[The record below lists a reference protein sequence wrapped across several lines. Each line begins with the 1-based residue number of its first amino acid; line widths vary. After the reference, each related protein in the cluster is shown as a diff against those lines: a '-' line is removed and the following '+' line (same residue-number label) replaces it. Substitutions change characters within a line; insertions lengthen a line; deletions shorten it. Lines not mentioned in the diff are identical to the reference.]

1 MIKVLVAF
9 FSGVMLSVLSTSL
22 AHASETF
29 PCGSGTYTITDGV
42 VGSGNS
48 CTGEI
53 VIGTSAT
60 TIGAYAFQN
69 SEATSITIPTSVTE
83 FKYSAFYYMQNI
95 KTISI
100 PSSVRTIDNTTFL
113 FTPLLSITV
122 DAANPTFA
130 SVDGV
135 LFNKAK
141 TTLLT
146 FPSGKDASAWT
157 IPSGVTTIGN
167 YAFFNVS
174 SLTSLQIPEGVTYLN
189 DSSVEL
195 CANLV
200 AISIPSSLVR
210 IDNAGTLGM
219 NSPVSSISVAAA
231 NPSFT
236 AVDGVLFDK
245 NKTILWRFPEAKVA
259 TSYVI
264 PPTVHTIQYGAF
276 YSNKYLKSI
285 TIGDSVS
292 TIVRGAIW
300 VMYSLETLEI
310 SASATDI
317 GTSLFLI
324 SSLKVTNI
332 NVNAGNPN
340 YTSVDGVL
348 FNKAKTELLI
358 FPAARTG
365 INYVIPSTVTTISDS
380 AFSSSALTAVTIPNS
395 VKTIK
400 ENAFYGSNLQTVV
413 IPNSVTT
420 IESYAFAYLS
430 SLKQLTIGN
439 GVTSLSSYAF
449 YGNTNLVG
457 YSYCGTAL
465 SATVLN
471 DAGFSDKSNICGK
484 EVPGAPSNVV
494 ATATGGTTAS
504 VTFTAPTSNG
514 GSAITSYTATSMPGG
529 LTGSIQQP
537 GSGSITISGLNPETS
552 YTFTVFATNLVGD
565 GAASGASG
573 SMTTDKNTYTFSCG
587 NNATYTI
594 TDGVVGNGASCSG
607 EIILTSKARKIGSY
621 SFSNS
626 QVSSIILPNS
636 VTEIAYNAFSSMTQL
651 KTINIPSSVITIGD
665 TIFYGSSLLSIIVD
679 PSNPN
684 YTSVD
689 GVLYNKDKTTLL
701 SFPSG
706 KDASTWS
713 IPSSV
718 TSIAAYAISNVSS
731 LIKLQ
736 IPEGVTSIGYGAID
750 ACENLTEISIPST
763 ATIIE
768 SGYSL
773 GWNSPKITIFNVAA
787 ANPNFSSVNGVLFN
801 KDKTI
806 LIRYPEAKVGD
817 SFAIPSTVL
826 IIDFQAFFGASNIK
840 SITMANSV
848 TVIRNAAFSYM
859 KLLESI
865 EISSGV
871 TLTPESMN
879 ELFYATPK
887 LSAINVAANS
897 ANLTSVDGV
906 LYTKDKSVLLAYPS
920 GKSGTTYS
928 IPTTVTTINDW
939 AFNSSRLSSITIP
952 SSVTTIGKYAFYLS
966 EIEKITIPNS
976 VTTIDNYA
984 FQFMP
989 KLNSLTISNSVTT
1002 LGASVFGYQIK
1013 LLGYSYCS
1021 GPLTQAVLDAAGLSG
1036 KANICGKETPSA
1048 PTIGKVKLKWGT
1060 TAEVAFTAAASTG
1073 GSPILSYTAIS
1084 MPGGITGTIEQSGS
1098 GTIDVSGL
1106 RAGTTY
1112 TFTVVATNLV
1122 GDSTS
1127 SGTSESV
1134 TTNNV
1139 PGAPIIGEAI
1149 VGGSTKA
1156 SVAFTAPASNGGA
1169 TITAYVAT
1177 AMPGGITAYLSQQGS
1192 GYIQVEGLNPSTAYT
1207 FTVVAIND
1215 VGESVASG
1223 TSQSITTDEA
1233 SSYTFGCGGEAT
1245 YTISDG
1251 VVTDAGGCSGDL
1263 VLSSKARNIGRMAFY
1278 NSQITSIIIPSSVN
1292 EIQDNAFYETPNL
1305 KTINLPSSIR
1315 IFGAN
1320 AIVYSGI
1327 SSITVDPANPKFSSV
1342 DGVLY
1347 NKDKTVLVKF
1357 PSLKDA
1363 STWSVP
1369 KNITEI
1375 ASYAISGVSTLTKLL
1390 IPEGVIKVGR
1400 DIVSDAAN
1408 LTEISIPSTV
1418 TVIEAP
1424 ESLGWNCPKLTSINV
1439 ASTNSNFSSVD
1450 GVFFNKD
1457 KTILLR
1463 FPNGKVADLYV
1474 IPAPVRIIGSYAFL
1488 GAVNVKSISMGNNLT
1503 TIGESSV
1510 QSLDSLESFEISAS
1524 VTSIDVNSIFYA
1536 TPKLT
1541 TINVAS
1547 TNPNYTSINGVLFT
1561 KDMKVLLAYPANKPG
1576 ASYTIPSTVTSI
1588 SEFAFNFSTLTAVTI
1603 PESVTSIGRYAF
1615 YLSGIAKITIP
1626 NSVTTIDNYA
1636 FMSMANLKKLI
1647 LPDSLVEVGDYSFGD
1662 NNKLLSYTY
1671 CGNVL
1676 TAEALQNAGLADKVN
1691 VCGKNEPG
1699 APIIGVATATGTTSV
1714 DVAFTAPTSNGG
1726 SAIFSY
1732 TATVTPGGAIA
1743 SISQEG
1749 SGVISIEGL
1758 DPATTYTF
1766 TVIATNLVGDSV
1778 SSSTVKAKTDKLT
1791 ALIDEFDNK
1800 TGLFAGE
1807 AIAITAP
1814 TSESDGVWSYAS
1826 SDPASV
1832 TVNGSN
1838 LVIKKVGS
1846 VTITAT
1852 QAATDLYLASTKTFT
1867 TTIEKATA
1875 VIAAFDNRSGL
1886 YAGAAI
1892 AITAPTSASSGAW
1905 SYASSDAGVVSVD
1918 GSNLVI
1924 NKVGTVTITAT
1935 QAATDS
1941 YVASTQTF
1949 TTTIDKATAVI
1960 AAFDN
1965 KSGQFAGAAIAIT
1978 APTSASSGA
1987 WSYASSD
1994 ATVVSVDGASLVINK
2009 VGSVTI
2015 SATQA
2020 ATDSYIASTKT
2031 FTVTIDKATAVIA
2044 AFDNKTGQFRG
2055 AAIAITTPTSAS
2067 SGAWSYAS
2075 SDAAIVSVD
2084 GSNLVINKA
2093 GSVTITAT
2101 QAATDS
2107 YIASTKTFTVTIEA
2121 IAPTLGVFAP
2131 ITVSFTN
2138 APIAIVPPASPSDG
2152 AWTYVLTNPTVGTIV
2167 NGAVITAKAGTSIL
2181 TGTQAATTNYLGA
2194 QFATTVVIKPS
2205 ATVKVSKRTITISLK
2220 GATGKVL
2227 INGKTAKIGKNTVTA
2242 GKKLVSITV
2251 AGKEIYK
2258 KSFTIK

>member
-1 MIKVLVAF
+1 MGGSTHLRISTELGTTVANSLNINSSSRSYIRIVTKVLFALL
-9 FSGVMLSVLSTSL
+9 SAVMLSSLSTSV
-22 AHASETF
+22 AQASETF
-29 PCGSGTYTITDGV
+29 ACGENATYTITDGV
-42 VGSGNS
+42 VGSGS
-48 CTGEI
+48 ACTGA
-53 VIGTSAT
+53 VILSSKAIKIGPFAFSGSQLTSL
-60 TIGAYAFQN
+60 
-69 SEATSITIPTSVTE
+69 TIPTSVTE
-83 FKYSAFYYMQNI
+83 IQYDAFYSMGALATLNIPSSVATIASDSFIYSPLASITVDSANQNFTSVDGVLYNKSKNTLLSI
-95 KTISI
+95 PSKKNISGWSIPSGVTTIGSYAFHNLDSLTTLQIPEGVTKLNAEAVSSCINLTAISI
-100 PSSVRTIDNTTFL
+100 PSTLDSIDNAGAL
-113 FTPLLSITV
+113 GWSGQVNSISVATG
-122 DAANPTFA
+122 NPSYSA
-130 SVDGV
+130 VDGV
-135 LFNKAK
+135 LFNKA
-141 TTLLT
+141 
-146 FPSGKDASAWT
+146 
-157 IPSGVTTIGN
+157 
-167 YAFFNVS
+167 
-174 SLTSLQIPEGVTYLN
+174 
-189 DSSVEL
+189 
-195 CANLV
+195 
-200 AISIPSSLVR
+200 
-210 IDNAGTLGM
+210 
-219 NSPVSSISVAAA
+219 
-231 NPSFT
+231 
-236 AVDGVLFDK
+236 
-245 NKTILWRFPEAKVA
+245 KTILWRFPEAKVL
-259 TSYVI
+259 TSFVI
-264 PPTVHTIQYGAF
+264 PSTVQTIQYGAF
-276 YSNKYLKSI
+276 ANNQYLKSL
-285 TIGDSVS
+285 TIGDGVK
-292 TIVRGAIW
+292 TISSAAIW
-300 VMYSLETLEI
+300 SMRVLETLEI
-310 SASATDI
+310 SASVTDI
-317 GTSLFLI
+317 GTDLLFFNSFKI
-324 SSLKVTNI
+324 ANI
-332 NVNAGNPN
+332 NVNTANLS

-348 FNKAKTELLI
+348 FNKAKTSLVAY
-358 FPAARTG
+358 PSARTG
-365 INYVIPSTVTTISDS
+365 ENYVIPSTVTSISEY
-380 AFSSSALTAVTIPNS
+380 AFTGSVLTAVTIPNS
-395 VKTIK
+395 VTNIKNSAFYSSRIKNVTIPSSVTFIGN
-400 ENAFYGSNLQTVV
+400 NAFSYMPLLKQIV
-413 IPNSVTT
+413 IPTSVITL
-420 IESYAFAYLS
+420 AD
-430 SLKQLTIGN
+430 N
-439 GVTSLSSYAF
+439 VF
-449 YGNTNLVG
+449 YGDTNLLS
-457 YSYCGTAL
+457 YSYCGTTL
-465 SATVLN
+465 SSTILN
-471 DAGFSDKSNICGK
+471 ESGLSGKTNICGK
-484 EVPGAPSNVV
+484 DAPGAPTNVA
-494 ATATGGTTAS
+494 ATATGGTSAS
-504 VTFTAPTSNG
+504 VAFTAPASNG
-514 GSAITSYTATSMPGG
+514 GAPITSYTATSTPGG
-529 LTGSIQQP
+529 LTGSIEQA
-537 GSGSITISGLNPETS
+537 GSGVITISGLNPETS

-565 GAASGASG
+565 GAASGASA
-573 SMTTDKNTYTFSCG
+573 SVLTDKNTYTFSCG

-607 EIILTSKARKIGSY
+607 EIILSSKAHRIASY
-621 SFSNS
+621 SFSYS

-636 VTEIAYNAFSSMTQL
+636 VTEITYNAFSSMTQL
-651 KTINIPSSVITIGD
+651 KTINIPSSVITIGN
-665 TIFYGSSLLSIIVD
+665 TVFYGSSLLSITVD
-679 PSNPN
+679 PTNPN
-684 YTSVD
+684 YSAVD
-689 GVLYNKDKTTLL
+689 GVLYNKNKTTLL
-701 SFPSG
+701 SYPSS

-736 IPEGVTSIGYGAID
+736 IPEGVTSLAYGAVD
-750 ACENLTEISIPST
+750 SCMNLTEISIPST
-763 ATIIE
+763 TTIIE
-768 SGYSL
+768 SPVSL
-773 GWNSPKITIFNVAA
+773 GLNSPLLINFNIAS
-787 ANPNFSSVNGVLFN
+787 ANPNYSSVNGVLFN

-806 LIRYPEAKVGD
+806 LYLYPRAKVGD

-826 IIDFQAFFGASNIK
+826 IIDYQAFYGATNIK
-840 SITMANSV
+840 TITMANSV
-848 TVIRNAAFSYM
+848 TTINGGAFVNM
-859 KLLESI
+859 QLLESI

-871 TLTPESMN
+871 SLTPETMN
-879 ELFYATPK
+879 NLFYATPK
-887 LSAINVAANS
+887 LSTINVAANS
-897 ANLTSVDGV
+897 TNLTSVDGV

-928 IPTTVTTINDW
+928 IPTTVTTITDW
-939 AFNSSRLSSITIP
+939 AFNSSRLISITIP

-976 VTTIDNYA
+976 VTSIGDYA
-984 FQFMP
+984 FQSMS

-1002 LGASVFGYQIK
+1002 LGARVFDYQIK

-1021 GPLTQAVLDAAGLSG
+1021 GPLTQAILDAAGLSG
-1036 KANICGKETPSA
+1036 KTNVCGLEAPSA
-1048 PTIGKVKLKWGT
+1048 PTIGNAKLKWGT

-1073 GSPILSYTAIS
+1073 GSPILSYTAIA

-1122 GDSTS
+1122 GDSAT
-1127 SGTSESV
+1127 SGTSQSV

-1139 PGAPIIGEAI
+1139 PGAPTIGEVI

-1177 AMPGGITAYLSQQGS
+1177 AMPGGITGYLYQQGS

-1207 FTVVAIND
+1207 FTVVAQND

-1223 TSQSITTDEA
+1223 TSQSVTTDES

-1245 YTISDG
+1245 YTINDG
-1251 VVTDAGGCSGDL
+1251 MVTDAGECSGDL
-1263 VLSSKARNIGRMAFY
+1263 VLSSKARKIGRMAFY
-1278 NSQITSIIIPSSVN
+1278 NSQITSITIPSSVN
-1292 EIQDNAFYETPNL
+1292 EIQDYAFYSTPNL

-1320 AIVYSGI
+1320 AIVYSEI

-1357 PSLKDA
+1357 PTLKDA
-1363 STWSVP
+1363 STWSIP
-1369 KNITEI
+1369 KNVTEI
-1375 ASYAISGVSTLTKLL
+1375 AEYALSGVSTLTKLL

-1424 ESLGWNCPKLTSINV
+1424 ESLGWNCPKLTTINV
-1439 ASTNSNFSSVD
+1439 ASTNSNFSSID
-1450 GVFFNKD
+1450 GVVFNKD

-1474 IPAPVRIIGSYAFL
+1474 IPATAQIIGIYAFL

-1503 TIGESSV
+1503 TISGSSV

-1576 ASYTIPSTVTSI
+1576 ASYAIPSTVTSI
-1588 SEFAFNFSTLTAVTI
+1588 SEFAFNYSTLTAVTI
-1603 PESVTSIGRYAF
+1603 PESVTSIGEYAF
-1615 YLSGIAKITIP
+1615 YLSGIEKITIP

-1636 FMSMANLKKLI
+1636 FMSMASLKKLI
-1647 LPDSLVEVGDYSFGD
+1647 LPDSLIEIGNYSFGY

-1691 VCGKNEPG
+1691 VCGKNEPS
-1699 APIIGVATATGTTSV
+1699 APTIGIATTTGTTSV
-1714 DVAFTAPTSNGG
+1714 DVSFTAPTSDGG

-1732 TATVTPGGAIA
+1732 TAMATPGGATA

-1749 SGVISIEGL
+1749 SGVIAFEGL

-1766 TVIATNLVGDSV
+1766 TVIATNLVDDSV
-1778 SSSTVKAKTDKLT
+1778 SSGTVKAKTDKLT

-1800 TGLFAGE
+1800 SGLFSGE

-1826 SDPASV
+1826 SDPALVS
-1832 TVNGSN
+1832 VNGSN

-1867 TTIEKATA
+1867 TTIDKATA

-1941 YVASTQTF
+1941 YVVSTQTF
-1949 TTTIDKATAVI
+1949 TVTIDKATAVI

-1994 ATVVSVDGASLVINK
+1994 AGV
-2009 VGSVTI
+2009 
-2015 SATQA
+2015 
-2020 ATDSYIASTKT
+2020 
-2031 FTVTIDKATAVIA
+2031 
-2044 AFDNKTGQFRG
+2044 
-2055 AAIAITTPTSAS
+2055 
-2067 SGAWSYAS
+2067 
-2075 SDAAIVSVD
+2075 VSVD
-2084 GSNLVINKA
+2084 GSNLVINKV
-2093 GSVTITAT
+2093 GTVTITAT

-2107 YIASTKTFTVTIEA
+2107 YVVSTQTFTVTIVA
-2121 IAPTLGVFAP
+2121 IAPTLGVFTP

-2138 APIAIVPPASPSDG
+2138 APIAIVPPTSPSDG

-2181 TGTQAATTNYLGA
+2181 TATQAATTNYLGA
-2194 QFATTVVIKPS
+2194 QITATVVIKPS
-2205 ATVKVSKRTITISLK
+2205 VTVKVSKRTITISLK

-2227 INGKTAKIGKNTVTA
+2227 INGKAAKIGKNTVTA

>member
-1 MIKVLVAF
+1 MPIVIKVLVAL
-9 FSGVMLSVLSTSL
+9 FSGVMLSLLSTSS

-29 PCGSGTYTITDGV
+29 ACGSGTYTITDGL

-53 VIGTSAT
+53 VIGASAT
-60 TIGAYAFQN
+60 TIGSYAFQG
-69 SEATSITIPTSVTE
+69 SQATSITIPTSVTE
-83 FKYSAFYYMQNI
+83 FKYSAFYGMEKL

-100 PSSVRTIDNTTFL
+100 PSSVRTIGNSVFAYA
-113 FTPLLSITV
+113 PLSSITV
-122 DAANPTFA
+122 DAANPNFA

-141 TTLLT
+141 TTLIT
-146 FPSGKDASAWT
+146 FPSEKDASAWT
-157 IPSGVTTIGN
+157 IPSGVTTIGY

-174 SLTSLQIPEGVTYLN
+174 SLTSLQIPEGVTYLA
-189 DSSVEL
+189 DASVYS

-200 AISIPSSLVR
+200 SISIPSSLVT
-210 IDNAGTLGM
+210 INNAGTLGW
-219 NSPVSSISVAAA
+219 NSQVSSISVATA

-245 NKTILWRFPEAKVA
+245 NKTILWRFPEAKIA
-259 TSYVI
+259 ASYVI

-276 YSNKYLKSI
+276 YNSKYLKSI

-292 TIVRGAIW
+292 TIFDGAIW
-300 VMYSLETLEI
+300 NMNSLETLEI

-317 GTSLFLI
+317 GTSLLLL
-324 SSLKVTNI
+324 SSFKVANV

-348 FNKAKTELLI
+348 FNKAKTVLFV

-365 INYVIPSTVTTISDS
+365 DAYVIPSTVTTIAEN
-380 AFSSSALTAVTIPNS
+380 AFDASALTAVTIPNS

-400 ENAFYGSNLQTVV
+400 QSAFYGSKLQTVV

-420 IESYAFAYLS
+420 IESSAFAYS
-430 SLKQLTIGN
+430 YSLKKLIIGN

-449 YGNTNLVG
+449 SGNYNLAS

-471 DAGFSDKSNICGK
+471 DAGLSDKTNMCGK
-484 EVPGAPSNVV
+484 DVPGAPTNVV

-504 VTFTAPTSNG
+504 VAFSAPVSNG
-514 GSAITSYTATSMPGG
+514 GSVITSYTATSTPGG
-529 LTGSIQQP
+529 LTGSIQQA

-565 GAASGASG
+565 GAASGASAPV
-573 SMTTDKNTYTFSCG
+573 TTDKNTYTYSCG

-594 TDGVVGNGASCSG
+594 TDGVVGNGAACAG
-607 EIILTSKARKIGSY
+607 EIILSSQAHKIGTY
-621 SFSNS
+621 SFSYS
-626 QVSSIILPNS
+626 QVTSIILPNS
-636 VTEIAYNAFSSMTQL
+636 VTEITYNAFSSMTQL
-651 KTINIPSSVITIGD
+651 KTINIPSSVITIGN
-665 TIFYGSSLLSIIVD
+665 TVFYGSSLLSITVD
-679 PSNPN
+679 PTNPN
-684 YTSVD
+684 YSAVD

-701 SFPSG
+701 SYPSG

-718 TSIAAYAISNVSS
+718 TSIAGYAISNVSS

-736 IPEGVTSIGYGAID
+736 IPEGVTSLAYGAVD
-750 ACENLTEISIPST
+750 SCNNLTEISIPST
-763 ATIIE
+763 LTTIE
-768 SGYSL
+768 SPVSL
-773 GWNSPKITIFNVAA
+773 GWNSPLLINFNIAS
-787 ANPNFSSVNGVLFN
+787 ANPNYSSVNGVLFN

-806 LIRYPEAKVGD
+806 LYLYPRAKVGD

-826 IIDFQAFFGASNIK
+826 IIDDQAFYGASNIK
-840 SITMANSV
+840 FITMANSV
-848 TVIRNAAFSYM
+848 TTINPGAFVNM
-859 KLLESI
+859 QLLESI

-871 TLTPESMN
+871 SLTPETMN
-879 ELFYATPK
+879 NLFYATPK
-887 LSAINVAANS
+887 LSVINVAANS
-897 ANLTSVDGV
+897 SNLTSVDGV

-928 IPTTVTTINDW
+928 IPTTVTTITDW
-939 AFNSSRLSSITIP
+939 AFNSSRLISITIP
-952 SSVTTIGKYAFYLS
+952 SSVTSIGKYAFFLS
-966 EIEKITIPNS
+966 EIQKITIPNS
-976 VTTIDNYA
+976 VTTIGDNA
-984 FQFMP
+984 FQSMS

-1002 LGASVFGYQIK
+1002 LGAGVFGYQTK

-1036 KANICGKETPSA
+1036 KANVCGLEAPSA
-1048 PTIGKVKLKWGT
+1048 PTIGKVELMWGT

-1073 GSPILSYTAIS
+1073 GSAILSYTAIA

-1106 RAGTTY
+1106 QAGTTY

-1122 GDSTS
+1122 GDSVA
-1127 SGTSESV
+1127 SGTSQSL

-1139 PGAPIIGEAI
+1139 PGAPTIGEVI
-1149 VGGSTKA
+1149 VGGPTKV

-1177 AMPGGITAYLSQQGS
+1177 AIPGGITGYLSQQGS

-1207 FTVVAIND
+1207 FSVVAIND
-1215 VGESVASG
+1215 VGESVASS
-1223 TSQSITTDEA
+1223 TSQSVTTDES

-1245 YTISDG
+1245 YTINDG
-1251 VVTDAGGCSGDL
+1251 MVTDAGECSGDL
-1263 VLSSKARNIGRMAFY
+1263 VLSSKARKIGRMAFN
-1278 NSQITSIIIPSSVN
+1278 NSQITSITIPSSVN
-1292 EIQDNAFYETPNL
+1292 EIQDYAFYYTPNL
-1305 KTINLPSSIR
+1305 KTINLPSSMR

-1320 AIVYSGI
+1320 AIVNCEI

-1357 PSLKDA
+1357 PTLKDA
-1363 STWSVP
+1363 STWSIP
-1369 KNITEI
+1369 KNVTEI
-1375 ASYAISGVSTLTKLL
+1375 ASNALNGVSTLTKLL

-1400 DIVSDAAN
+1400 DIVTGAVN
-1408 LTEISIPSTV
+1408 LAEISIPSTV

-1424 ESLGWNCPKLTSINV
+1424 ESLGWNCPKLTTINV
-1439 ASTNSNFSSVD
+1439 ASTNSNFSSID
-1450 GVFFNKD
+1450 GVVFNKD

-1474 IPAPVRIIGSYAFL
+1474 IPATAQIIGNYAFL

-1503 TIGESSV
+1503 TISGSSV
-1510 QSLDSLESFEISAS
+1510 QWLDSLESFEISAS

-1536 TPKLT
+1536 TPKLK

-1588 SEFAFNFSTLTAVTI
+1588 SEFAFNYSTLTAVTI
-1603 PESVTSIGRYAF
+1603 PESVTSIGSYSF
-1615 YLSGIAKITIP
+1615 YLSGIEKITIP
-1626 NSVTTIDNYA
+1626 NSVTTIDDYA
-1636 FMSMANLKKLI
+1636 FMSMASLKKVI
-1647 LPDSLVEVGDYSFGD
+1647 LPDSLIEIGSYSFGY

-1671 CGNVL
+1671 CGNGL

-1691 VCGKNEPG
+1691 VCGKNEPS
-1699 APIIGVATATGTTSV
+1699 APTIGVATATGTTSV
-1714 DVAFTAPTSNGG
+1714 DIAFTAPTSDGG

-1732 TATVTPGGAIA
+1732 TAMATPGGASA

-1766 TVIATNLVGDSV
+1766 TVIATNLVDDSV
-1778 SSSTVKAKTDKLT
+1778 SSGTVKAKTDKLT

-1800 TGLFAGE
+1800 SGLFSGE

-1814 TSESDGVWSYAS
+1814 TSESDGVWSYVS
-1826 SDPASV
+1826 SDAAIVSV
-1832 TVNGSN
+1832 DGSN
-1838 LVIKKVGS
+1838 LVIKKVGG

-1867 TTIEKATA
+1867 
-1875 VIAAFDNRSGL
+1875 V
-1886 YAGAAI
+1886 
-1892 AITAPTSASSGAW
+1892 
-1905 SYASSDAGVVSVD
+1905 
-1918 GSNLVI
+1918 
-1924 NKVGTVTITAT
+1924 
-1935 QAATDS
+1935 
-1941 YVASTQTF
+1941 
-1949 TTTIDKATAVI
+1949 TIDKATAVI

-1994 ATVVSVDGASLVINK
+1994 AGVVSVDGSSLVINK
-2009 VGSVTI
+2009 VGTVTI
-2015 SATQA
+2015 TATQA
-2020 ATDSYIASTKT
+2020 ATDSYVASTKT
-2031 FTVTIDKATAVIA
+2031 FTTTIDKATAVIA
-2044 AFDNKTGQFRG
+2044 AFDNKTGQFAG
-2055 AAIAITTPTSAS
+2055 AAIAITSPASAS
-2067 SGAWSYAS
+2067 SGAWSYTS

-2093 GSVTITAT
+2093 GSVTITAK
-2101 QAATDS
+2101 QVVTDS
-2107 YIASTKTFTVTIEA
+2107 YLESVKTFTVTIDA

-2194 QFATTVVIKPS
+2194 QFATTVVVKPS
-2205 ATVKVSKRTITISLK
+2205 VTVKVSKRTITISLK

-2227 INGKTAKIGKNTVTA
+2227 INGKAAKIGKNTVTA